1 MRALRIL
8 EERNIEYMVESSMEK
23 ALKRTKGTCL
33 QIFRMGSKHVGGIQ
47 LETERRLRREFANI
61 DSDVLLVL
69 SVDCCL
75 TGY

>member
-23 ALKRTKGTCL
+23 ALKRTKYFAWVPIL
-33 QIFRMGSKHVGGIQ
+33 FSHVGGIQ

>member
-8 EERNIEYMVESSMEK
+8 VERHIEYMVESSLEK
-23 ALKRTKGTCL
+23 ALKRTKGICL
-33 QIFRMGSKHVGGIQ
+33 QIFRMGSNHVGGIQ
-47 LETERRLRREFANI
+47 LETERRLKREFANI